1 MGGRERGGGGG
12 GGRKRYII
20 PDGSSF
26 HRPSCVMINEIGII
40 N

>member
-12 GGRKRYII
+12 YII

>member
-1 MGGRERGGGGG
+1 MEEREREGGGGR
-12 GGRKRYII
+12 GRKRYII